1 MLISLKAF
9 ATNLQ
14 DINHVIDEDGNSLM
28 QGFYDMQVSAPQWY
42 ETEGSASISAYPVST
57 QHQ

>member
-28 QGFYDMQVSAPQWY
+28 QGFYDMQVSAPQ
-42 ETEGSASISAYPVST
+42 
-57 QHQ
+57 